1 MQHDR
6 VVIVTGAMGGMGVAF
21 TRKLLDDGW
30 RVAALDLQA
39 AIDAAPPLP
48 PAPAASPGR
57 PASDPRPPA
66 AADAA
71 PPTSLASA
79 ASPGWPASDAPPPAA
94 PPDAAGAP
102 STAPDRLVRIGCDV
116 ADWESVRR
124 AVDAAVARLGRVD
137 AVVNGAGIVANIASI
152 AKMDPAKWA
161 WELSVNLTGPFHLIK
176 ATAPAMA
183 DSGWGRFVNI
193 SSQAAQVGLRYQSAY
208 CASKAGLLGLM
219 RVVVAEYG
227 HKGVT
232 CNTLLPGLIATP
244 KVLGMPKDILDRA
257 VEGIP
262 TGRPGTVEEMA
273 EAAAFLLSDKAA
285 FINGAT
291 IDIDGGKHVQIGDLT
306 RRREK

>member
-6 VVIVTGAMGGMGVAF
+6 VAIVTGAMGGMGVAF

-57 PASDPRPPA
+57 PASDPRPP
-66 AADAA
+66 
-71 PPTSLASA
+71 
-79 ASPGWPASDAPPPAA
+79 
-94 PPDAAGAP
+94 DAAGAP
-102 STAPDRLVRIGCDV
+102 STDTDRLVRIGCDV
-116 ADWESVRR
+116 ADWDSVRR
-124 AVDAAVARLGRVD
+124 AVDAATARLGRVD

-152 AKMDPAKWA
+152 ARMDPAKWA

-183 DSGWGRFVNI
+183 EAGWGRFVNI
-193 SSQAAQVGLRYQSAY
+193 SSQAAQMGLRYQSAY

-306 RRREK
+306 RRRETR